1 LHIAGSRFI
10 SFAYEQIFMA
20 QGAIQQKADELVAEH
35 GAWIEWAGRIGFAT
49 KGVVYGMIGAM
60 AAAAAWQ
67 GGRAQGSEGAIREIG
82 QQPFGQILLWMIAA
96 GLAGY
101 ALWQFVRAAVDPERR
116 GREWKDLAR
125 RACYALCGVIYAG
138 LAIYAAPGSVGGG
151 SSSEASKGLIG
162 SALSYP
168 GGQALVAAVGLGIVG
183 FACFELYLAWTQNFM
198 REYQVHKMNDVEH
211 KTARWAGTVGLAA
224 RGVTFLII
232 GAFVVVAAVKL
243 DPNQAKSFGEALEVL
258 AQQSYGPWILMLVG
272 LGLVAY
278 AVYCGTQAFYRR
290 FAIR

>member
-1 LHIAGSRFI
+1 
-10 SFAYEQIFMA
+10 MA

-49 KGVVYGMIGAM
+49 KGLVYGIIGAM
-60 AAAAAWQ
+60 AVAAAWH
-67 GGRAQGSEGAIREIG
+67 GGRTQGSEGAIREIG
-82 QQPFGQILLWMIAA
+82 QQPFGQILLWMTAV
-96 GLAGY
+96 GLGGY

-116 GREWKDLAR
+116 GREWKDVGR
-125 RACYALCGVIYAG
+125 RAGYALCGVIYVG
-138 LAIYAAPGSVGGG
+138 LAVYAAPGALGGG
-151 SSSEASKGLIG
+151 GPEGQASKGLIG
-162 SALSYP
+162 SALSFP
-168 GGQALVAAVGLGIVG
+168 GGQVLVALVGLGVVG

-198 REYQVHKMNDVEH
+198 REYQVHKMNDLER

-224 RGVTFLII
+224 RGVTFFII
-232 GAFVVVAAVKL
+232 GAFVVLAAVKL

-258 AQQSYGPWILMLVG
+258 ARQSYGPWILMVVG
-272 LGLVAY
+272 LGLMAY